1 MVFSPAALAPRTTP
15 DCPRAALVAQ
25 QDLLAERDAPHAN
38 PVGGLAAAGFSA
50 AAAAVAA
57 EVAAVAS
64 MAAAAAA
71 AAAAVAVAAAAV
83 AAAAAAVVA
92 GDVAAAEAAAPA
104 VGAGAPVGAAQ
115 ANDPP
120 GECLEELRLVII
132 RRFARQRDAKVAGV
146 YAKRLCTTWE
156 RGAESMC
163 RRDGRQ
169 VGTPRE
175 GGDFAR
181 ALHPAR
187 PSPQITCP
195 QRCHGLLYNLRD
207 EILHRY
213 GDRLHWNEW
222 LRGLRRLSHLRLW
235 LR

>member
-38 PVGGLAAAGFSA
+38 PGGGRAAAGFPA

-57 EVAAVAS
+57 EVAAVA
-64 MAAAAAA
+64 AVAAAA

-104 VGAGAPVGAAQ
+104 VAAHSRRAAAGAPAGAAQ

-120 GECLEELRLVII
+120 GERLEELRLVII
-132 RRFARQRDAKVAGV
+132 RRFARERDAKGAGV

-169 VGTPRE
+169 VGTVRRGKGGRFCSIFGPCAPVAPNYLYSALPRFAVQ
-175 GGDFAR
+175 FAR
-181 ALHPAR
+181 RSPA
-187 PSPQITCP
+187 
-195 QRCHGLLYNLRD
+195 
-207 EILHRY
+207 
-213 GDRLHWNEW
+213 
-222 LRGLRRLSHLRLW
+222 
-235 LR
+235 